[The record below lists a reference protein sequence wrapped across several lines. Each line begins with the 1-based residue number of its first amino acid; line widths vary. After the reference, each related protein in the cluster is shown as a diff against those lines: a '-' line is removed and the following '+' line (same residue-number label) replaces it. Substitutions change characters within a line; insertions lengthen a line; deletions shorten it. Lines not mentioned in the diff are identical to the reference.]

1 MLEEFGSQRILNMP
15 IAEAGYTGVAVG
27 AAATGLRPV
36 VELQFGDWV
45 TIASDQLVNQAAN
58 MRYMFGGTLSIPLV
72 MRLPCGGYG
81 SAAAQHSHMWDSWFA
96 FVPGLKVIAPSTPA
110 DAKGMIK
117 AAIRDNN
124 PVLVFE
130 HRQCYAMEGEVPDDD
145 YVVPIGK
152 AEVKRQGSDI
162 TIVTHSYM
170 VHKAL
175 EAAAILEKD
184 GINVEVV
191 DLRTVKPMDTAT
203 IIESVKKTNRVLCL
217 QETWPTCGVAAE
229 VAAVIAEQA
238 FDYLDA
244 PIRRLGSL
252 DCPAPFA
259 PELEQFVLPST
270 DKVVQAV
277 REMM

>member
-1 MLEEFGSQRILNMP
+1 MQCLLLRFNRGSAP
-15 IAEAGYTGVAVG
+15 
-27 AAATGLRPV
+27 
-36 VELQFGDWV
+36 
-45 TIASDQLVNQAAN
+45 S
-58 MRYMFGGTLSIPLV
+58 SH
-72 MRLPCGGYG
+72 RLPAGH
-81 SAAAQHSHMWDSWFA
+81 SVAQ
-96 FVPGLKVIAPSTPA
+96 
-110 DAKGMIK
+110 
-117 AAIRDNN
+117 
-124 PVLVFE
+124 
-130 HRQCYAMEGEVPDDD
+130 
-145 YVVPIGK
+145 
-152 AEVKRQGSDI
+152 
-162 TIVTHSYM
+162 
-170 VHKAL
+170 
-175 EAAAILEKD
+175 
-184 GINVEVV
+184 
-191 DLRTVKPMDTAT
+191 AT